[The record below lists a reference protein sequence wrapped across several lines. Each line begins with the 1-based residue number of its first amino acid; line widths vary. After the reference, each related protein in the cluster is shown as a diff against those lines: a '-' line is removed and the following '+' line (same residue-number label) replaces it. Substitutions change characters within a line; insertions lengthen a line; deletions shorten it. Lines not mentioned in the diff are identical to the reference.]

1 VRVHDGASAERGRQ
15 KGRRGRLNAHSCGW
29 KESVVSLGV
38 AGVQQMHGS
47 SIKARYLNKDVVI
60 LPCFIDGHVP
70 DIECFE

>member
-1 VRVHDGASAERGRQ
+1 MD
-15 KGRRGRLNAHSCGW
+15 AHFRGW